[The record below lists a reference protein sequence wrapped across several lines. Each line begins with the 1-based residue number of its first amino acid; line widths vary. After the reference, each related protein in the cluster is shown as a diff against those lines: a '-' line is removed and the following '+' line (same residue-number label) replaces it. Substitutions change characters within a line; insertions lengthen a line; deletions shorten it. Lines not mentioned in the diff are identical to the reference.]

1 MNTQTATPYM
11 IKQAE
16 KEMKM
21 LKTQLIVEA
30 GQIIREYDKDLAES
44 WDWAPFSFQR
54 LGMAHAFAAGFCK
67 NESDDPHPMALV
79 VINIAYKLREM
90 AEKYP
95 FLATDL

>member
-1 MNTQTATPYM
+1 VSTDRSQHGRDKNQKPKRKMNAQTATPYM

-30 GQIIREYDKDLAES
+30 GQIIREYDKDLAER

-54 LGMAHAFAAGFCK
+54 LAAC
-67 NESDDPHPMALV
+67 
-79 VINIAYKLREM
+79 R
-90 AEKYP
+90 
-95 FLATDL
+95 T